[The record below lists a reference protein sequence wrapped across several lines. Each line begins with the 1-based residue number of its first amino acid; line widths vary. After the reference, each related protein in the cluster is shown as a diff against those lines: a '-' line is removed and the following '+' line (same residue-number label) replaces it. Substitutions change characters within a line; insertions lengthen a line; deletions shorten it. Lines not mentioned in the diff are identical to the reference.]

1 MKIDPETK
9 VREYFSQ
16 FPTRV
21 YPKGQ
26 ILIFADEDPE
36 HVYYLTKGR
45 VVKYDNAYNGDEVI
59 VNVFKPGAFFPMSWA
74 LNRVP
79 NRFFYRTDSESELH
93 VVPAAAALQFL
104 SENSD
109 VALDLLERVYR
120 GTEGVL
126 QRMVQLMK
134 GTAKSRLMLE
144 LMIEAKRFGEVEDGG
159 SLKIHISEQ
168 DLAARSGMS
177 RETVN
182 REMRKLK
189 ASSIVNIKG
198 GSIII
203 KDVNLLE
210 QALSSGR

>member
-1 MKIDPETK
+1 MTEPETK
-9 VREYFSQ
+9 VRQYFSQ
-16 FPTRV
+16 FPHRA

-36 HVYYLTKGR
+36 HVYYLTKGM
-45 VVKYDNAYNGDEVI
+45 VVKYDTAYNGDEVI
-59 VNVFKPGAFFPMSWA
+59 VNIFKPGAFFPMSWV
-74 LNRVP
+74 LNRAP
-79 NRFFYRTDSESELH
+79 NHFFYRSDSECEIH
-93 VVPAAAALQFL
+93 VVPADAALQFL
-104 SENSD
+104 RENSD

-126 QRMVQLMK
+126 QRMVQLMS

-144 LMIEAKRFGEVEDGG
+144 LMIEAKRFGEIGGDG
-159 SLKIHISEQ
+159 SVKMNISEQ

-189 ASSIVNIKG
+189 SSSIVSIKN
-198 GSIII
+198 GSIYI
-203 KDVNLLE
+203 KNVNVLE
-210 QALSSGR
+210 KALSLVQ

>member
-1 MKIDPETK
+1 MKVEPDTK

-16 FPTRV
+16 FPHRL

-45 VVKYDNAYNGDEVI
+45 VVQYDSAYNGDELI

-74 LNRVP
+74 LNRSP

-93 VVPAAAALQFL
+93 VVHADAALQFL

-126 QRMVQLMK
+126 QRMVQLMT

-144 LMIEAKRFGEVEDGG
+144 LMIEAKRFGEMKDDG
-159 SLKIHISEQ
+159 SVKINISEQ

-189 ASSIVNIKG
+189 SSSFVNLKG
-198 GSIII
+198 GSIVIT
-203 KDVNLLE
+203 DVNVLE
-210 QALSSGR
+210 QALSSSH